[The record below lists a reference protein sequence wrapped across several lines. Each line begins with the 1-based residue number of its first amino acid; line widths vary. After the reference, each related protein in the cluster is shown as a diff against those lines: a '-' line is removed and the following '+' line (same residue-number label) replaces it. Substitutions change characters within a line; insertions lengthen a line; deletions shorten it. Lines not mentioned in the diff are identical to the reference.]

1 MKAKFIYTGIR
12 VKNMQKSIEFY
23 TKLLGMKV
31 TGRTKIEATKGEV
44 VGLVSEDGGHLL
56 ELNYYGKG
64 SEFDTKYAVGD
75 GLDHLA
81 FQVDDLKKAI
91 SEAEKAGYPLVLDM
105 KTKTSR
111 WTYVKD
117 PNGIYIELFDK

>member
-12 VKNMQKSIEFY
+12 VKNMEKSIEFY

-111 WTYVKD
+111 WTYIKD

>member
-12 VKNMQKSIEFY
+12 VKNMEKSIEFY

-56 ELNYYGKG
+56 ELNYYGRG

-81 FQVDDLKKAI
+81 FQVEDLKKAI

-111 WTYVKD
+111 WTYIKD

>member
-12 VKNMQKSIEFY
+12 VKNMEKSIEFY
-23 TKLLGMKV
+23 TKLLRMKV

-111 WTYVKD
+111 WTYIKD

>member
-56 ELNYYGKG
+56 ELNYYGRG

-81 FQVDDLKKAI
+81 FQVEDLKKAI